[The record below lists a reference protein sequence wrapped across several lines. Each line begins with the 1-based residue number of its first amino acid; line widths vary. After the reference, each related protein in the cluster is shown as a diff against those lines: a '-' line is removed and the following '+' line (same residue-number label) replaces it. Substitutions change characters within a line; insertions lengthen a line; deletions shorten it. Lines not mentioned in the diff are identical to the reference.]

1 MDIVQKI
8 SRYLELNAH
17 LRDTDD
23 SLNIVDGQIF
33 GWNFKNI
40 PQPTEQD
47 LIDAES
53 QIVALEARNATLKA
67 IADLEASVTARRVRE
82 AFLSGDKSF
91 IENVEAQIEELRK
104 GLV

>member
-17 LRDTDD
+17 LRDEDD

-33 GWNFKNI
+33 SWNFKNI

-53 QIVALEARNATLKA
+53 QIIALEARNATLKA
-67 IADLEASVTARRVRE
+67 ITELEASVTPRRLRE
-82 AFLSGDKSF
+82 AVISGDKSF
-91 IENVEAQIEELRK
+91 IEGVNAQIEELRK